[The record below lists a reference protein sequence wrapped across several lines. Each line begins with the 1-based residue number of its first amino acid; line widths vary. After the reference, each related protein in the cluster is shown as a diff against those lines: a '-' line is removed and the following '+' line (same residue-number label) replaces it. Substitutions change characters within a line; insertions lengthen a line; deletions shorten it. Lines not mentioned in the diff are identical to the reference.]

1 MKELVEYIVKS
12 LVDKPEAVE
21 VKETQ
26 GESVTILEIR
36 TAPEDSGK
44 VIGREGRIANAIR
57 TIVKAASAKQ
67 QKKVSVEIL
76 TEEKRYNGG
85 KQAWQKK
92 KNRLN

>member
-1 MKELVEYIVKS
+1 MRELVEYIAKS

-57 TIVKAASAKQ
+57 TIVKAAAAKQ
-67 QKKVSVEIL
+67 QKRITVEIL
-76 TEEKRYNGG
+76 TDDKTGG
-85 KQAWQKK
+85 T
-92 KNRLN
+92 R

>member
-1 MKELVEYIVKS
+1 MKELVEYIAKS

-44 VIGREGRIANAIR
+44 IIGREGRIANAIR
-57 TIVKAASAKQ
+57 TIVKAAAAKQ
-67 QKKVSVEIL
+67 QKRITVEIL
-76 TEEKRYNGG
+76 TEDKTGG
-85 KQAWQKK
+85 T
-92 KNRLN
+92 R